1 MNVQGCQLG
10 ALLTPRKE
18 KVEPRHF
25 PTLPYVGLEHV
36 EAHSTRLLGTGDAS
50 EMRSSANRFYAGDVL
65 YSRLRPYLNKVW
77 RADRDGLCSS
87 EFIVLPGNDA
97 VDSDFLC
104 YRLNA
109 LDFVV
114 FANGLDAGDRPRVKF
129 DQISSFIFPPFSL
142 AAQRRIVSK
151 LDELFSRIEEGEQ
164 ALARVQKLVER
175 YRQSVLKAAVTGEL
189 TREWREKRKAAG
201 EPVESGAA
209 LLERILA
216 ARRAAWE
223 QAELAKFAAKS
234 KPPANDAW
242 KQKYQEPAPPD
253 TTGLPELPEGWV
265 WASLD
270 MIADITGGIT
280 VDAKRDS
287 KGCELVP
294 YLRVANVQRGHLN
307 LDEVKSLLAP
317 LDRIEALKL
326 QDGDI
331 LFNEGGDIDKL
342 GRGWVWEGQLPLCI
356 HQNHV
361 FRARLFVSGPW
372 PKVLSWYT
380 NELGRQFFL
389 DKGKQTTNLASI
401 SLSKLKTL
409 PVPIMCR
416 DEADRIL
423 YLASEAFSTIDNQ
436 LAEIA
441 NQVRSAVALRQAILK
456 SAFSGQLV
464 QQDPNDEPAS
474 VLLEHIAAERSAARP
489 LSPGPSPARGEG
501 SKAKRGRKRK
511 DARHPRA

>member
-18 KVEPRHF
+18 KVKPRHF

-151 LDELFSRIEEGEQ
+151 LDELFSRIADGEQ

-175 YRQSVLKAAVTGEL
+175 YRQSMLKAAVTGEL

-223 QAELAKFAAKS
+223 QVELAKFAAKG
-234 KPPANDAW
+234 KTPTNDAW
-242 KQKYQEPAPPD
+242 KQKYQEPGD
-253 TTGLPELPEGWV
+253 VVTDCVGDLPSGWQRV
-265 WASLD
+265 R
-270 MIADITGGIT
+270 
-280 VDAKRDS
+280 VDAVGEVQLGRQRAPAHHT
-287 KGCELVP
+287 GNYMRP
-294 YLRVANVQRGHLN
+294 YLRVANVFEECIDTTDVMSMN
-307 LDEVKSLLAP
+307 FTPDEFV
-317 LDRIEALKL
+317 IYALK
-326 QDGDI
+326 DGDI
-331 LFNEGGDIDKL
+331 LLNEGQSKEL
-342 GRGWVWEGQLPLCI
+342 VGRPAIYRSELPGSCFTNTL
-356 HQNHV
+356 V
-361 FRARLFVSGPW
+361 RFRATQAVLPEFALIVFLHYMKSGHFQNIA
-372 PKVLSWYT
+372 KI
-380 NELGRQFFL
+380 
-389 DKGKQTTNLASI
+389 TTNIAHLGAARFAEMSF
-401 SLSKLKTL
+401 
-409 PVPIMCR
+409 PVPPM
-416 DEADRIL
+416 DEQR
-423 YLASEAFSTIDNQ
+423 
-436 LAEIA
+436 EIVR
-441 NQVRSAVALRQAILK
+441 QVNMQSMAIAQFLSDVSSRRKYVDGLRQSILK

-464 QQDPNDEPAS
+464 PQDPNDEPAS
-474 VLLEHIAAERSAARP
+474 VLLERIAAECGASRS
-489 LSPGPSPARGEG
+489 LDPSPARGEG
-501 SKAKRGRKRK
+501 GKAKRGRERK